1 MFKQLKSALFWYYL
15 YKFRRRF
22 LLIFSLLLIALISNF
37 IYSDIVEILKIKEK
51 TQYLEIALLIKWF
64 IILFSIIL
72 SFYLILTLFK
82 KDQED
87 SKNDLEN
94 SIKDDKFT
102 NKEKEFLHKKTLR
115 TKADFL
121 INKD

>member
-1 MFKQLKSALFWYYL
+1 M
-15 YKFRRRF
+15 
-22 LLIFSLLLIALISNF
+22 ALISNF

-51 TQYLEIALLIKWF
+51 TQYLEIALLIKWL

-82 KDQED
+82 NNQED
-87 SKNDLEN
+87 NKNDLEN

>member
-1 MFKQLKSALFWYYL
+1 MFKQLKSALCWYYL